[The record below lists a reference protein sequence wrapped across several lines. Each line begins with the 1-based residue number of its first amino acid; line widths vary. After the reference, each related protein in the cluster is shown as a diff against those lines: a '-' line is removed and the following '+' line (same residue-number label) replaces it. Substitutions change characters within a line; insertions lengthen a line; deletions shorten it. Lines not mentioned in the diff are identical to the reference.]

1 MSRASLSLSLPLVIA
16 VIASVVL
23 EGAQLSGPSPP
34 ASGSTADRLPLF
46 DGPPAPLAP
55 QVATRDDEGR
65 VTIRAVPL
73 TGRIQIDGRLDEEI
87 YATTPAISDFVQT
100 EPSAGAPATEK
111 TELWIIFDRQQ
122 VYVSFRCW
130 ESQPERLATNDMRRD
145 SPNIY
150 MPGADAV
157 GFMFDTFYDRRSGFL
172 FNVNPNGGRTDGQF
186 QNERQYNGDWNPVW
200 QVEVA
205 RFEHGWIVE
214 AAIPFKSLRYQ
225 PGQAQV
231 WGFQARRN
239 HAWKGE
245 FSYLTR
251 LPPGRGTG
259 GVQQAGLAAT
269 LVGMEVPE
277 GAKNLE
283 LKPYATTDLTT
294 DRAIV
299 PAVSN
304 QIGGD
309 VGVDLKY
316 GVGQNLT
323 ADFTYNTDFAQ
334 VEADEQQVNLTRF
347 SLFFP
352 EKRDF
357 FLENQSTFFFGGIAT
372 TGSSAGSSDAPILF
386 YSRRI
391 GLNDGREVPLRAG
404 GRLTGRSGRYSLGLV
419 NLQTG
424 DEETTGAV
432 DTNFTVLR
440 IKRDL
445 FRRSSIGAMLTGRS
459 VGPRGEP
466 ANYAGGVDGTFAFY
480 TNLFVNAYWARTS
493 DGGGAGDAD
502 SYRGQFDYTGD
513 RYGLQVEHLAVGDG
527 FNPEV
532 GFVRRRGIRRSSGQA
547 RFSPRP
553 RAMQYVRKFS
563 WSGSAAYVENTAG
576 RVESRNVNGE
586 FGIELH
592 NSDRFAVGGSNVYEF
607 LPQPFRI
614 AREVTLPVGGYE
626 FGNVVAV
633 YVFGTQR
640 RASGSV
646 TVDRGSFYNGT
657 KTTLALSRGRMMTTS
672 RLSIEPT
679 LSLNWVNLAQGRF
692 QNRLVGSRV
701 TFTAT
706 PLMFVSALLQ
716 YNSALNALSA
726 NIRLRWEYRP
736 GSELFV
742 VYNEQRDTIT
752 RGIPDLATRAFIV
765 KLNRLLRF

>member
-1 MSRASLSLSLPLVIA
+1 MYRASVIFALALLAGA
-16 VIASVVL
+16 VPAAAQNPDPPTSVN
-23 EGAQLSGPSPP
+23 
-34 ASGSTADRLPLF
+34 GSTAASAGF
-46 DGPPAPLAP
+46 DGPPAPIAP
-55 QVATRDDEGR
+55 EVATRDDEGR

-73 TGRIQIDGRLDEEI
+73 TGRIEIDGRLDEEI
-87 YATTPAISDFVQT
+87 YTITPAISHFVQT

-111 TELWIIFDRQQ
+111 TELWIVFDRQH
-122 VYVSFRCW
+122 VYVTFRCW
-130 ESQPERLATNDMRRD
+130 ESEPDRLVTNDMRRD

-186 QNERQYNGDWNPVW
+186 QSERQYNGDWNPVW
-200 QVEVA
+200 EVEVR
-205 RFEHGWIVE
+205 RFEQGWIVE
-214 AAIPFKSLRYQ
+214 AAIPFQSLRYR
-225 PGQAQV
+225 PGRAQV

-259 GVQQAGLAAT
+259 GVQQAALAAT
-269 LVGMEVPE
+269 LVGLEVPT

-283 LKPYATTDLTT
+283 VKPYATSDLTT

-299 PAVSN
+299 PAIAN
-304 QIGGD
+304 DIGGD
-309 VGVDLKY
+309 VGVDVKY
-316 GVGQNLT
+316 GVGQNMT

-357 FLENQSTFFFGGIAT
+357 FIENQSTFFFGGIAT
-372 TGSSAGSSDAPILF
+372 TGSSAGANDAPILF

-404 GRLTGRSGRYSLGLV
+404 GRLTGRAGRYSLGLV
-419 NLQTG
+419 NLHTG
-424 DEETTGAV
+424 DEDASGAI
-432 DTNFTVLR
+432 DTNFSVLR
-440 IKRDL
+440 VKRDL
-445 FRRSSIGAMLTGRS
+445 FRRSSVGAMFTARS
-459 VGPRGEP
+459 LGPRGEP

-480 TNLFVNAYWARTS
+480 TNLFVNTYWARTS
-493 DGGGAGDAD
+493 GGGTAGDAD
-502 SYRGQFDYTGD
+502 SYRGQLDYSGD
-513 RYGLQVEHLAVGDG
+513 RYGLQAEHLAVGDS

-532 GFVRRRGIRRSSGQA
+532 GFVRRRGIRRSFGHA

-553 RAMQYVRKFS
+553 RAMTHVRKLS
-563 WSGSAAYVENTAG
+563 WSGSATYVENTAG
-576 RVESRNVNGE
+576 RVESRSLSGV
-586 FGIELH
+586 FGIDLH
-592 NSDRFAVGGSNVYEF
+592 NSDRFAVGGINTYEF

-614 AREVTLPVGGYE
+614 ARDVTLPIGGYE
-626 FGNVVAV
+626 FSNFIAT

-646 TVDRGSFYNGT
+646 TVDLGNFYNGT
-657 KTTLALSRGRMMTTS
+657 KTTLAVSRGRMMTAA
-672 RLSIEPT
+672 RLSLEPT
-679 LSLNWVNLAQGRF
+679 LSLNWVNLIQGRF

-716 YNSALNALSA
+716 YNSASSALSA
-726 NIRLRWEYRP
+726 NVRLRWEYRP

-742 VYNEQRDTIT
+742 VYNEQRDTLAQ
-752 RGIPDLATRAFIV
+752 GFPDLSTRAFIV
-765 KLNRLLRF
+765 KINRLMRF